1 MGKADIRALSRRM
14 TDIRAGLLRDR
25 PFYGRLLLHLQF
37 GYAPCG
43 TAYTDMRH
51 IVFDPAFAESLRD
64 EELRFVL
71 LHELMHCVLHHCTRG
86 KNLQRRLYNI
96 ACDIVVNSLI
106 LESMNLIEFQ
116 IDGEPVMHLTPDMFE
131 GRHYSAEQVYEM
143 LLRTP
148 EADIEKRYG
157 VTGFDM
163 HDIWQELTSAGL
175 TDAWGQYVREAA
187 AAMGNHSGVPIGLQR
202 HLGDIYHTPRTN
214 WRQLLQDFIRQ
225 DRSDFTYMEP
235 DRRYQGDIIFPSF
248 QDELFG
254 NHVDR
259 LWFLID
265 TSGSVS
271 DETLTEAFSEIRGAV
286 EQIGSLSGELS
297 FFDAAVT
304 DPIPFESAEESE
316 EILPVGGG
324 GTSFHAIFRYL
335 RDHYSDDLPKAIIIL
350 TDGYARFPEE
360 NAAMDVP
367 VMWIILD
374 TDVEAPWG
382 ECIHIYQ
389 D

>member
-1 MGKADIRALSRRM
+1 MADVDIRALSRRIM
-14 TDIRAGLLRDR
+14 QLRTRLLQDR
-25 PFYGRLLLHLQF
+25 PFYGRLLLRLPV
-37 GYAPCG
+37 GYAACG

-51 IVFDPAFAESLRD
+51 IVFDPAFADSLSD
-64 EELRFVL
+64 GELKFVL

-86 KNLQRRLYNI
+86 KTLRHRLYNI
-96 ACDIVVNSLI
+96 ACDIVVNSLL
-106 LESMNLIEFQ
+106 LESLNLTEFT
-116 IDGEPVMHLTPDMFE
+116 IDGEPVMHLTPKMTE
-131 GRHYSAEQVYEM
+131 GRYYSAEQVYEM
-143 LLRTP
+143 LLHTP
-148 EADIEKRYG
+148 EEDIEKQYG
-157 VTGFDM
+157 VTGFDL
-163 HDIWQELTSAGL
+163 HDIWQELTSSGL
-175 TDAWGQYVREAA
+175 ADAWGQYVREAA
-187 AAMGNHSGVPIGLQR
+187 AAMEDSSGVPYGLQR
-202 HLGDIYHTPRTN
+202 HLGDIYHTPKTN

-225 DRSDFTYMEP
+225 DRSDFTYMTP
-235 DRRYQGDIIFPSF
+235 DRRFQGDIIFPSF
-248 QDELFG
+248 QDDLFG
-254 NHVDR
+254 DHVDR

-265 TSGSVS
+265 TSGSIS

-304 DPIPFESAEESE
+304 DPVPFESVEELE
-316 EILPVGGG
+316 EIMPVGGG

-335 RDHYSDDLPKAIIIL
+335 RDHYAEDLPQAIIIL
-350 TDGYARFPEE
+350 TDGYAYFPEE

-382 ECIHIYQ
+382 ECIHIFQ